1 MDLSYHHANPHG
13 GNESFLLRFQFAN
26 ADSPTTIL
34 VDAGAELE
42 LDRILNRNE
51 MIDAVCLTHAHSDHY
66 QSLDQCID
74 ADTSVYTSPATAQ
87 IIGDVL
93 DIAAQQPGVEADDSL
108 ASAIE
113 PVDGWTSVGSEVAFH
128 PVPAGHVPGAVG
140 YLFRF
145 EKDQGVDTGYI
156 LATGDFT
163 LTRAGGY
170 PEFPLDSIQ
179 DVDVLFLTVATSSNF
194 SSELSEGL
202 GIALQQA
209 HSGMQTLVTTSGI
222 VGVHVAYL
230 LGALIERFEL
240 GVRVRVVGQAAK
252 LYERLEYEADAVRP
266 VPEFSHTDEALGR
279 GIITIAGPDVPSER
293 SSGRL
298 YGVLRD
304 QPDACVVQ
312 LIGSGQSP
320 IRSGQCTVHDFRIVN
335 HPEYDALESVHES
348 ANPQH
353 TVITHKHLGAGNQF
367 NHLDSTV
374 WSPSDAAEY
383 TLYANGKWCAPPW
396 APNGGRDPTQAT
408 TQSVGALTE
417 TDLFSDVDL
426 PGLSRSPTVDLP
438 AEGIDIERVKQVLA
452 QETAYTG
459 PTTTKAS
466 ASDSDSSTA
475 TAGGSDSPTMTTT
488 SDDEHD
494 SAESD
499 SQGSPAESVGLVR
512 TTGAS
517 FNQLDDWV
525 VSALQSG
532 ELSKADLKDIIRRSQ
547 QPAASPDETESPADE
562 TADSAEDADP
572 SPSQSD
578 SASTPAE
585 SDESDATTTADRDE
599 DIVDS
604 PDAPSVSSDS
614 EAEPETTDTQSTSE
628 APDVETVEA
637 RPASEPP
644 ATTTEQDDQRAFSVV
659 LEPLTAAL
667 ATHLTAETDDG
678 PMTIADAATEATTA
692 YLGDR
697 LRGTETEAET
707 SVSPHS
713 SIVDQALAGVVA
725 DSDEFSDLDSFKTT
739 AYGELLGDLVGL
751 DRKDQTPSVT
761 IRVDPAL
768 VDAVTEHPT
777 SPAQSR
783 DAVVATAVR
792 WYVGADN

>member
-1 MDLSYHHANPHG
+1 M
-13 GNESFLLRFQFAN
+13 F
-26 ADSPTTIL
+26 
-34 VDAGAELE
+34 
-42 LDRILNRNE
+42 
-51 MIDAVCLTHAHSDHY
+51 
-66 QSLDQCID
+66 
-74 ADTSVYTSPATAQ
+74 
-87 IIGDVL
+87 
-93 DIAAQQPGVEADDSL
+93 DIATQQTGVEADDSMV
-108 ASAIE
+108 AAIE
-113 PVDGWTSVGSEVAFH
+113 PVDEWTSVGSEVAFH

-145 EKDQGVDTGYI
+145 EKDRGVDTGYI

-170 PEFPLDSIQ
+170 PGLPLESIQ

-335 HPEYDALESVHES
+335 HPEYDALESVHEA

-353 TVITHKHLGAGNQF
+353 TVITHTHRGAGNQF
-367 NHLDSTV
+367 SHLDSSV
-374 WSPSDAAEY
+374 WSPSDAGEY
-383 TLYANGKWCAPPW
+383 TLYANGQWRAPPW
-396 APNGGRDPTQAT
+396 APNAGRTPTQAT

-426 PGLSRSPTVDLP
+426 PSLARSSKADLP
-438 AEGIDIERVKQVLA
+438 AEGIDIEHVKQVLA

-459 PTTTKAS
+459 PTTTE
-466 ASDSDSSTA
+466 ASDSDSGSSTA
-475 TAGGSDSPTMTTT
+475 TPRKSSSPSMTT
-488 SDDEHD
+488 SDDD
-494 SAESD
+494 QDDAKSD

-525 VSALQSG
+525 VSAIQSG
-532 ELSKADLKDIIRRSQ
+532 ELSKADLKEIVRRSQ
-547 QPAASPDETESPADE
+547 QPATSADETESPDDE
-562 TADSAEDADP
+562 STDGVGDADHNT
-572 SPSQSD
+572 SQSD
-578 SASTPAE
+578 SVRPTAE
-585 SDESDATTTADRDE
+585 SDDSDVTTPADSDE
-599 DIVDS
+599 DVDS
-604 PDAPSVSSDS
+604 PDPPSVSSDS
-614 EAEPETTDTQSTSE
+614 KPETETTDTQSTSE
-628 APDVETVEA
+628 IPETETSESQPAPES
-637 RPASEPP
+637 P
-644 ATTTEQDDQRAFSVV
+644 TTSPEQEDHRAFSVV
-659 LEPLTAAL
+659 LEPLTTAL
-667 ATHLTAETDDG
+667 ATYLIAETNEG
-678 PMTIADAATEATTA
+678 PITIADVATDATTA
-692 YLGDR
+692 YLGDQ
-697 LRGTETEAET
+697 LRGTETEPET
-707 SVSPHS
+707 SVSSHS

-725 DSDEFSDLDSFKTT
+725 DSDEFSGLDSFKTT

-751 DRKDQTPSVT
+751 DKDDQTPSVT

-768 VDAVTEHPT
+768 VDAVTEHPASST
-777 SPAQSR
+777 QSR
-783 DAVVATAVR
+783 DDVVATAVL
-792 WYVGADN
+792 WYAGTDT

>member
-1 MDLSYHHANPHG
+1 VNLSYHHANPTG
-13 GNESFLLRFQFAN
+13 GNESFLLRFQSAN
-26 ADSPTTIL
+26 TDSPTTIL

-42 LDRILNRNE
+42 LDRILNPNE
-51 MIDAVCLTHAHSDHY
+51 TIDAVCLTHAHSDHY
-66 QSLDQCID
+66 QSLDQCTD
-74 ADTSVYTSPATAQ
+74 ANTSVYTSPATAK
-87 IIGDVL
+87 IIGDVF
-93 DIAAQQPGVEADDSL
+93 DIATQQTGVEADDSMV
-108 ASAIE
+108 AAIE
-113 PVDGWTSVGSEVAFH
+113 PVDEWTSVGSKVAFH

-170 PEFPLDSIQ
+170 PGLPLESIQ

-194 SSELSEGL
+194 SSELSEAL

-353 TVITHKHLGAGNQF
+353 TVITHTHRGAGNQF
-367 NHLDSTV
+367 NHLNSSV
-374 WSPSDAAEY
+374 WSPSDSGEY
-383 TLYANGKWCAPPW
+383 TLYANGQWRAPPW
-396 APNGGRDPTQAT
+396 DPNGGRNPTQAT

-438 AEGIDIERVKQVLA
+438 AEGIDIDRVKQVLA

-459 PTTTKAS
+459 PTTTE
-466 ASDSDSSTA
+466 ASDSDSGSSTA
-475 TAGGSDSPTMTTT
+475 TARKSDSPSMTT
-488 SDDEHD
+488 SDDD
-494 SAESD
+494 QDDTKSG

-525 VSALQSG
+525 VSAIQSG
-532 ELSKADLKDIIRRSQ
+532 ELSKGDLKEIVRRSQ
-547 QPAASPDETESPADE
+547 QPATSADETDSPDENTDNAG
-562 TADSAEDADP
+562 DADHDT
-572 SPSQSD
+572 SQSD
-578 SASTPAE
+578 SARSTAG
-585 SDESDATTTADRDE
+585 SDDSDATTPADSDE
-599 DIVDS
+599 DVDS

-614 EAEPETTDTQSTSE
+614 KPETETTDTQSTSE
-628 APDVETVEA
+628 IPETETSESQPAPES
-637 RPASEPP
+637 P
-644 ATTTEQDDQRAFSVV
+644 TTTPEKEDNQGFSVV
-659 LEPLTAAL
+659 LDPLTTSL
-667 ATHLTAETDDG
+667 ATHLIAETDEG
-678 PMTIADAATEATTA
+678 PMTIADVATDATTA

-697 LRGTETEAET
+697 LRGIESEPET
-707 SVSPHS
+707 SVSSHS

-725 DSDEFSDLDSFKTT
+725 DSDEFTDLDSFKTT

-751 DRKDQTPSVT
+751 DKDDQTPNVT

-768 VDAVTEHPT
+768 VDAVTEHPA
-777 SPAQSR
+777 SPTQSR
-783 DAVVATAVR
+783 DDVVATAVLC
-792 WYVGADN
+792 YAGTDT

>member
-93 DIAAQQPGVEADDSL
+93 DIAAQQPGVKADDSL

-194 SSELSEGL
+194 SSELSEAL

-353 TVITHKHLGAGNQF
+353 TVITHTHRGAGNQF
-367 NHLDSTV
+367 NHLNSNV
-374 WSPSDAAEY
+374 WSPSDSGEY
-383 TLYANGKWCAPPW
+383 TLYANGQWRAPPW
-396 APNGGRDPTQAT
+396 APNGGRTPTQAT

-426 PGLSRSPTVDLP
+426 PSLSRSPTVDLP
-438 AEGIDIERVKQVLA
+438 AEGIDIEHVKQVLA

-459 PTTTKAS
+459 PTTTEA
-466 ASDSDSSTA
+466 ADSDTGSSTA
-475 TAGGSDSPTMTTT
+475 TARKPNSPSMTT
-488 SDDEHD
+488 SDDD
-494 SAESD
+494 QDDTKSD

-525 VSALQSG
+525 VSAIKSG
-532 ELSKADLKDIIRRSQ
+532 ELSKADLKEIARRSQ
-547 QPAASPDETESPADE
+547 QSATSADETESPDDE
-562 TADSAEDADP
+562 NTDGAGDADHNT
-572 SPSQSD
+572 SQSD
-578 SASTPAE
+578 SVRSTAE
-585 SDESDATTTADRDE
+585 SDDSDATTPTDSDKN
-599 DIVDS
+599 VDS
-604 PDAPSVSSDS
+604 PDAPSVSPDS
-614 EAEPETTDTQSTSE
+614 KPETETTETQSTSE
-628 APDVETVEA
+628 NPETE
-637 RPASEPP
+637 
-644 ATTTEQDDQRAFSVV
+644 TTETYPAPESPTTSTEQEDNQGFFVV
-659 LEPLTAAL
+659 LDPLTTSL
-667 ATHLTAETDDG
+667 ATHLIAETDEG
-678 PMTIADAATEATTA
+678 PMTIADVATDATTA

-697 LRGTETEAET
+697 LRGIETEPET
-707 SVSPHS
+707 SVSSHS
-713 SIVDQALAGVVA
+713 SIVDQALAGVVT
-725 DSDEFSDLDSFKTT
+725 DSDEFTDLDSFKTT

-751 DRKDQTPSVT
+751 DKDDQTLSVT
-761 IRVDPAL
+761 IGVDPAL
-768 VDAVTEHPT
+768 VDAVTEHPA
-777 SPAQSR
+777 SPTQSR
-783 DAVVATAVR
+783 DDVVATAVLC
-792 WYVGADN
+792 YAGADT